1 MSDQSDVTAAT
12 DLDHMIKVEPK
23 DLDDESDFTGVHAVA
38 LPHENERPALSVT
51 SGQGQGDSN
60 NISQNRVLTNVHEPQ
75 VNGLQNGVAAAA
87 TNQLDTQL
95 KSQRFPMF
103 SANPKN
109 ARYDAANFRRR
120 RLLHAAGS
128 QLVPLRKRGGHE
140 AGEADRKRLMQMER
154 DEHEQRMKN
163 LKLEADVFELQRV
176 KLQKQIQL
184 LSNLNAFNM
193 AMQ

>member
-23 DLDDESDFTGVHAVA
+23 DLDDESDFTDVHAVA
-38 LPHENERPALSVT
+38 LPHETERTALSVT
-51 SGQGQGDSN
+51 SGQGQGDSI
-60 NISQNRVLTNVHEPQ
+60 NISQNRVLTSVHEPQ
-75 VNGLQNGVAAAA
+75 VNGLQNGMAA
-87 TNQLDTQL
+87 TNQSDTQL

-103 SANPKN
+103 SANPKSV
-109 ARYDAANFRRR
+109 RYDAANFRRK
-120 RLLHAAGS
+120 RLMHAAGS
-128 QLVPLRKRGGHE
+128 QFVPLRKRGGHE
-140 AGEADRKRLMQMER
+140 TGEADRKRLMQREKE
-154 DEHEQRMKN
+154 EHEQRMKN

-176 KLQKQIQL
+176 KLPKQIQL